1 MTNTATTNQPRP
13 APVEKVRYGR
23 VQAAIWRKGTDRTW
37 HELSLQRGFKKKD
50 GTYGNSHS
58 FDLHSALALRAVL
71 DEAIPLLRNLDAAA
85 RAPLPEPEQ
94 VDDNG
99 PYIDDE
105 IPF

>member
-1 MTNTATTNQPRP
+1 MSNTAKTTQPKQT
-13 APVEKVRYGR
+13 PVEKVRYGR

-37 HELSLQRGFKKKD
+37 HEVTFQRGFKKKD

-58 FDLHSALALRAVL
+58 FDLQSALALRAAL
-71 DEAIPLLRNLDAAA
+71 DEAIPLLRDLDTDA

-94 VDDNG
+94 ANDDG
-99 PYIDDE
+99 AYVDDE